1 MCIKRI
7 LSVSGG
13 GIRGIAAAQF
23 LKRLEDEMGINLF
36 NVFDMYGGTS
46 TGSFIITAIAYEKMC
61 GDMIVNEL
69 YSYNNAQIIM
79 PKSFWD
85 IKLGILQNIAKY
97 DGVGKREIIDRY
109 ISDKELCD
117 TEKDVIIGAFDLK
130 KQRPKFFKSWGKDK
144 IGIRDAIDISSA
156 APCYFK
162 PVKYT
167 DPSIP
172 NTNLYAIDGGVCVND
187 PTDCI
192 YADAIKKYG
201 KEADIRILSIGTGRS
216 SEDKWSQNDCEDAM
230 DYGTIQWLL
239 KGDLVGIMTDGPQDT
254 VHYRV
259 QSFSE
264 ALGHKYF
271 RVNGVM
277 ENTEM
282 DDVSYDNIEK
292 LKKDWR

>member
-1 MCIKRI
+1 
-7 LSVSGG
+7 
-13 GIRGIAAAQF
+13 
-23 LKRLEDEMGINLF
+23 
-36 NVFDMYGGTS
+36 
-46 TGSFIITAIAYEKMC
+46 MC

-162 PVKYT
+162 PVKFGILMKLIPIHQQAHPLV
-167 DPSIP
+167 DP
-172 NTNLYAIDGGVCVND
+172 LVD
-187 PTDCI
+187 PLMHPLMHPLT
-192 YADAIKKYG
+192 YK
-201 KEADIRILSIGTGRS
+201 IRIHQI
-216 SEDKWSQNDCEDAM
+216 
-230 DYGTIQWLL
+230 
-239 KGDLVGIMTDGPQDT
+239 
-254 VHYRV
+254 
-259 QSFSE
+259 
-264 ALGHKYF
+264 
-271 RVNGVM
+271 
-277 ENTEM
+277 
-282 DDVSYDNIEK
+282 
-292 LKKDWR
+292 